1 MEQVV
6 DISPNIDKELDE
18 AIQLLDQIAD
28 QQLLPPPEPLTVQ
41 AILQAPFP
49 IDGLAEHIVDV
60 IGFDDEQL
68 DDIMHLLDVAPED
81 QFPLPLS
88 HRLFPLFPSM
98 QITHL
103 KNLKY

>member
-28 QQLLPPPEPLTVQ
+28 QLAAPSPEPLNVQ

-49 IDGLAEHIVDV
+49 IDGLAEHTVDV
-60 IGFDDEQL
+60 IGFNDEPL
-68 DDIMHLLDVAPED
+68 DNIMHLFDVAPEG
-81 QFPLPLS
+81 QFPP
-88 HRLFPLFPSM
+88 PS
-98 QITHL
+98 
-103 KNLKY
+103 